1 MQSIKVVEQSKA
13 SIICIPLCEVGEVSA
28 FPTTLSE
35 TTMITD
41 SQLQR
46 VFKGKAGE
54 IFQTF
59 GAQGQRYFFIGCGS
73 TLSSPKLIEQFR
85 LLFFQNQT
93 IFEGKI
99 AIDMRHL
106 PVTALNEDLVGD
118 VTEGIT
124 MGLHITTKPLNNA
137 EKVSSKVTG
146 IELVM
151 DQKVTAVLK
160 KRIERGQ
167 TLAQIRSA
175 IIDLVNLPSNFKT
188 PTMLGDF
195 VVEQGKKYGFEAEF
209 LLEKELKKQGFHALL
224 AIGQG
229 SVEDSAFIIMKYR
242 GTKSKATD
250 IGLVGKG
257 ITFDTG
263 GISIKPSDNMHFM
276 KSDMGGAAMMIGT
289 MMAVAA
295 LDLPI
300 NITAVVPSAENMP
313 SGNAV
318 KPSDVFSSYSGKT
331 IEMIDTDA
339 EGRVVLA
346 DGLAWMVKNEKP
358 EIMLDAATLTGSIVR
373 SLGSKA
379 AGLFSNNTDLVSRL
393 ISSGEHTGE
402 RLWPMPL
409 WDDYL
414 DEIASDVA
422 DVRNFSGVPTA
433 GAISAAKFLEVFTDK
448 HPAWAHMDIAG
459 VAFGTNPYTKMRSA
473 TGFGIKLLVDFI
485 EKSVK

>member
-1 MQSIKVVEQSKA
+1 
-13 SIICIPLCEVGEVSA
+13 
-28 FPTTLSE
+28 
-35 TTMITD
+35 
-41 SQLQR
+41 
-46 VFKGKAGE
+46 
-54 IFQTF
+54 
-59 GAQGQRYFFIGCGS
+59 
-73 TLSSPKLIEQFR
+73 
-85 LLFFQNQT
+85 
-93 IFEGKI
+93 
-99 AIDMRHL
+99 
-106 PVTALNEDLVGD
+106 
-118 VTEGIT
+118 
-124 MGLHITTKPLNNA
+124 
-137 EKVSSKVTG
+137 
-146 IELVM
+146 
-151 DQKVTAVLK
+151 
-160 KRIERGQ
+160 
-167 TLAQIRSA
+167 
-175 IIDLVNLPSNFKT
+175 
-188 PTMLGDF
+188 MLGDF

-295 LDLPI
+295 LNLPI